1 MGTNITGIQ
10 QRRPLAN
17 VRPFLLRRGTQ
28 AQAPA
33 GGSFKRRSLKLRR
46 GTKESKDLESDR
58 KQLTR
63 FYHFCN
69 IFIYI

>member
-1 MGTNITGIQ
+1 MKNSSSITEYSTGIQ

-28 AQAPA
+28 ATAPA

-46 GTKESKDLESDR
+46 GTKESKDLESD
-58 KQLTR
+58 
-63 FYHFCN
+63 CN
-69 IFIYI
+69 